1 MKYFTEFDL
10 PPVIP
15 SDPGTGKM
23 KRYRLDPIKNE
34 VVLDG
39 EDDLQELINAA
50 KDSCDMHKIIA
61 RFQQTN
67 DETLMKIRSTIEG
80 GDFTMF
86 PDSALA
92 AQMKLRELREQFLS
106 DQDLVSKFGT
116 FPNFIANGLNPDFY
130 KDKEPPLA
138 SESNIETMKE
148 GGTT

>member
-1 MKYFTEFDL
+1 MRYYNEFDL

-15 SDPGTGKM
+15 SETGDGKM
-23 KRYRLDPIKNE
+23 KRYRLDPIKND

-61 RFQQTN
+61 RFKQTN
-67 DETLMKIRSTIEG
+67 DETLLKIRSTIEG

-92 AQMKLRELREQFLS
+92 AQMQLRELRDKFLA
-106 DQDLVSKFGT
+106 DPDLVAKFGT
-116 FPNFIANGLNPDFY
+116 FPNFITNGLNPAFY
-130 KDKEPPLA
+130 EQAKPAENT
-138 SESNIETMKE
+138 ESPNE
-148 GGTT
+148 GDVK